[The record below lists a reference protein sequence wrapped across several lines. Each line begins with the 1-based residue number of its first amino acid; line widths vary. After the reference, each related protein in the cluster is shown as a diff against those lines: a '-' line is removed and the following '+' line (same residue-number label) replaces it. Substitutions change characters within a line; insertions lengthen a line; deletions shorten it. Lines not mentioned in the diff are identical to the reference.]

1 MIKIL
6 NYTKSP
12 LGVIGYSA
20 GICYDSIKTQEI
32 IESAKDKTARGI
44 ALHCLNSGHT
54 RTAEFA
60 DLTILID
67 GYSARVM
74 RELYTHIIGTSRVQ
88 ASTRYIKYYGDKFGY
103 YIPNS
108 IKANEQALN
117 EYEDIMDEISLAYKR
132 LLDLGIRQEDVAN
145 ILPLGHNSTMTL
157 KINVRALMHLYSV
170 RTCTRAYE
178 EFRKFM
184 KELSDEIRKLDD
196 PQWSELLEK
205 FFVTK
210 CEFMGYCDEGNCCG
224 KAPRKEDVMKL
235 IALNKK
241 DLIKK

>member
-6 NYTKSP
+6 NYTKNP
-12 LGVIGYSA
+12 LETIGYSA
-20 GICYDSIKTQEI
+20 AICYDSIKTEEI
-32 IESAKDKTARGI
+32 IDSAKDKTARGI

-60 DLTILID
+60 DMTILID
-67 GYSARVM
+67 GYSARM
-74 RELYTHIIGTSRVQ
+74 IRELYTHIIGTSRVQ
-88 ASTRYIKYYGDKFGY
+88 ASTRYIKYEGDKFGY

-108 IKANEQALN
+108 IKSNEQALN
-117 EYEDIMDEISLAYKR
+117 EYEDIMEEIALAYKR
-132 LLDLGIRQEDVAN
+132 LLALGIRQEDVAN

-157 KINVRALMHLYSV
+157 KINVRALMHLYNV
-170 RTCTRAYE
+170 RTCSRAYE

-184 KELSDEIRKLDD
+184 KDLSSEILKLNDL
-196 PQWSELLEK
+196 QWNELLEK

-224 KAPRKEDVMKL
+224 RAPRKEDVMKL